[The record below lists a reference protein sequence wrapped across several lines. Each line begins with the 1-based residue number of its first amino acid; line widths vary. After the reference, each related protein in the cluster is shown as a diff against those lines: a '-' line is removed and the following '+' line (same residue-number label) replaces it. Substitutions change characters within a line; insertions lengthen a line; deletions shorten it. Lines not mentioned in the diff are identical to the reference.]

1 MVDVAKWVDTPAV
14 RRLGRRSS
22 DHDSRRER
30 LVEAAI
36 AAIEAEGP
44 GVGTAK
50 IAERAGLP
58 RPHVYRVFAS
68 KDDLDAA
75 VTRAVSADLR
85 ERVRPT
91 MARPGTAA
99 EIVRGVV
106 AAFVTW
112 ASDHPQLYR
121 FLAARQQT
129 RATHRQ
135 RTGRSRFLGEIVTA
149 ATAYLR
155 SGDID
160 HEVPDGVLASL
171 MGMVDAGIIWWLD
184 HHDEDEVAVV
194 ARLTRQALLILR
206 DMLDELGLELSDDAV
221 LGPL

>member
-14 RRLGRRSS
+14 RRLARRAP
-22 DHDSRRER
+22 DQDSRRER

-75 VTRAVSADLR
+75 VTRAASADLR
-85 ERVRPT
+85 ERLRPT
-91 MARPGTAA
+91 MAVPGTPA

-106 AAFVTW
+106 AASVSW
-112 ASDHPQLYR
+112 ASEHPQLYR

-129 RATHRQ
+129 RTIHRH
-135 RTGRSRFLGEIVTA
+135 RTGRRRFLDDLVAA

-155 SGDID
+155 SGNIE
-160 HEVPDGVLASL
+160 HQVPDGLLAGL
-171 MGMVDAGIIWWLD
+171 VGMVDAGIIWWLD
-184 HHDEDEVAVV
+184 HHDEDETAVV
-194 ARLTRQALLILR
+194 DRLSRQVLLILR
-206 DMLDELGLELSDDAV
+206 DMLDQLGLTLSEDAV